1 MAMIE
6 AGGEVLMLKR
16 ASAYVRPLSDDD
28 FDVLCKGA
36 VVGRIFHAKAAPVGS
51 PWMWTMI
58 FPHDCGD
65 WPPSASE
72 APKFTQAA
80 EPSPIWGLSILPSK
94 PKNEGSQT
102 NYEKLSKS
110 EKQENHQF
118 GVMHELPPFVRG
130 RHRKRKLVLKCDGNS
145 NKIDRCKNVTV

>member
-1 MAMIE
+1 MKNADAPAVKREAGGLGEKTMAMIE

-16 ASAYVRPLSDDD
+16 ASAYRPSGHWSDDD
-28 FDVLCKGA
+28 FDVRCKGA
-36 VVGRIFHAKAAPVGS
+36 VVGRLFHAKAAPVGS

-58 FPHDCGD
+58 FPHHCGD

-72 APKFTQAA
+72 APKVTQAA

-94 PKNEGSQT
+94 PKDEGSQA

-110 EKQENHQF
+110 E
-118 GVMHELPPFVRG
+118 
-130 RHRKRKLVLKCDGNS
+130 
-145 NKIDRCKNVTV
+145 